1 MNGWKKAGRGTKA
14 RLAGTFDP
22 QEAAVLRGL
31 VAEVRQMLAGRS
43 ADNPAD
49 ELAVLTG
56 MRTGPSTR
64 PDDRVLA
71 RLLPDF
77 ATDDPDLSAGM
88 RSLHEPELIEAK
100 DAAAVLVLD
109 TLPEA
114 GGRVELTPDQADS
127 WLTALNDVRL
137 ALGTALDVSEDMPED
152 LPVDDPRAAHL
163 GVYHWL
169 TYVQDSLV
177 QARMTVRG

>member
-1 MNGWKKAGRGTKA
+1 MNGWKKAGRGGKA

-31 VAEVRQMLAGRS
+31 VDEVRQMLAGRS

-77 ATDDPDLSAGM
+77 STDDPDLSAGM

-100 DAAAVLVLD
+100 DAAAALVLD
-109 TLPEA
+109 TLPDD
-114 GGRVELTPDQADS
+114 GGRVELTTEQADA
-127 WLTALNDVRL
+127 WLAALNDVRL

-177 QARMTVRG
+177 QTRMQFRG

>member
-1 MNGWKKAGRGTKA
+1 MNGWKKSGRGGKA
-14 RLAGTFDP
+14 RLASTFDP

-31 VAEVRQMLAGRS
+31 VGEVRQMLAGRS
-43 ADNPAD
+43 AENPAD

-77 ATDDPDLSAGM
+77 SPDDPDLSAGM

-100 DAAAVLVLD
+100 DAAAELVLD

-114 GGRVELTPDQADS
+114 GGRVELTPEQADT
-127 WLTALNDVRL
+127 WMMALNDVRL

-177 QARMTVRG
+177 QTRMQIRV